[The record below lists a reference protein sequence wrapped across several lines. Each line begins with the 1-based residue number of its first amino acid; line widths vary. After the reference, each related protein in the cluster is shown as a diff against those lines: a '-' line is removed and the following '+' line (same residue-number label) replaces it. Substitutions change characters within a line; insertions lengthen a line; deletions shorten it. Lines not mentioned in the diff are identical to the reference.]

1 MKLHF
6 ESALEPIGIDE
17 KNGVIRGAVACT
29 ADVVARGHNLRTDTT
44 LLHQLLESAITKG
57 DKLPVHL
64 DHKSGAAGVIGTA
77 QAFRLTDGGQ
87 KLRCDVHLFK
97 SHDRFKQVMELLRNL
112 HETAGLSA
120 SFVGEAENGRARCSD
135 FLATDLVVFPAA
147 NPTGLFSRGDLS
159 DDDQQH
165 EGEEMEPMN
174 IEETLD
180 AILDAQGNIDERLT
194 AIEDAL
200 EGIQDDAGCESNED
214 ETDDDQD
221 AVLDE
226 RGARGGPHKFAAS
239 GYRLSSLGSAM
250 QSVEFAEKVEAL
262 RLTGLNEK
270 TAWIRVAQNLAREV
284 NQPLNL

>member
-1 MKLHF
+1 
-6 ESALEPIGIDE
+6 
-17 KNGVIRGAVACT
+17 
-29 ADVVARGHNLRTDTT
+29 
-44 LLHQLLESAITKG
+44 
-57 DKLPVHL
+57 
-64 DHKSGAAGVIGTA
+64 
-77 QAFRLTDGGQ
+77 
-87 KLRCDVHLFK
+87 
-97 SHDRFKQVMELLRNL
+97 
-112 HETAGLSA
+112 
-120 SFVGEAENGRARCSD
+120 
-135 FLATDLVVFPAA
+135 
-147 NPTGLFSRGDLS
+147 
-159 DDDQQH
+159 
-165 EGEEMEPMN
+165 MEPMN